1 LVPFNQVVSE
11 KLTDRGHIKT
21 NNKRWH
27 YLTLHYGSDEL
38 KKKRPFSVYVQGWSS
53 TFCLILLH
61 YTMDITL
68 ANYQYSL
75 SEL

>member
-1 LVPFNQVVSE
+1 MLMTIQSALRTNLVPFNPVVSE

-38 KKKRPFSVYVQGWSS
+38 KKKAIQCVCSNKMYQTLVYVPVV
-53 TFCLILLH
+53 CLIK
-61 YTMDITL
+61 
-68 ANYQYSL
+68 
-75 SEL
+75 